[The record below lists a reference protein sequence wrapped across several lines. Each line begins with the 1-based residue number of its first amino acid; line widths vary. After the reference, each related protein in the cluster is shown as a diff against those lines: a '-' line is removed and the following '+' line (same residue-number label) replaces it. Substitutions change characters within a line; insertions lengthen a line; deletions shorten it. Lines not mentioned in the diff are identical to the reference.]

1 MLLFNQSF
9 INKIKY
15 YSKKLVILDMSIE
28 LWVNNILYSSKLILF
43 LFSKIEQ
50 ISSLCLTNHF

>member
-15 YSKKLVILDMSIE
+15 YSKKLLILDMSIE
-28 LWVNNILYSSKLILF
+28 LLANILYSSKLILF
-43 LFSKIEQ
+43 LFSKIEH
-50 ISSLCLTNHF
+50 ISILCLTNHL